1 MDIKSLKQYQ
11 YDSIERLYQLIDE
24 VSLIV
29 GNTDV
34 ESVNSEVKRITK
46 ALAVELEG
54 VAESH
59 EYQNKPSAPDTDTEN
74 FYNQQ

>member
-54 VAESH
+54 IDESVK
-59 EYQNKPSAPDTDTEN
+59 EYNN
-74 FYNQQ
+74 I

>member
-1 MDIKSLKQYQ
+1 MDIKELNKYQ

-24 VSLIV
+24 VSLLV

-34 ESVNSEVKRITK
+34 ESVTSEVKRITK

-54 VAESH
+54 IDESVK
-59 EYQNKPSAPDTDTEN
+59 EFNN
-74 FYNQQ
+74 I

>member
-1 MDIKSLKQYQ
+1 MDIKELNKYQ

-24 VSLIV
+24 VSLLV

-34 ESVNSEVKRITK
+34 ESVASEVKRITK

-54 VAESH
+54 IDESVK
-59 EYQNKPSAPDTDTEN
+59 EFNN
-74 FYNQQ
+74 I

>member
-11 YDSIERLYQLIDE
+11 YNSIERLYQLIDE

-54 VAESH
+54 IDESVK
-59 EYQNKPSAPDTDTEN
+59 EYNN
-74 FYNQQ
+74 I

>member
-11 YDSIERLYQLIDE
+11 YDSIERLYQLINE

-34 ESVNSEVKRITK
+34 ESVNSEVRRITK

-54 VAESH
+54 IDESVK
-59 EYQNKPSAPDTDTEN
+59 EYNN
-74 FYNQQ
+74 I

>member
-34 ESVNSEVKRITK
+34 ESVNSEVRRITK

-54 VAESH
+54 IDESVK
-59 EYQNKPSAPDTDTEN
+59 ECNN
-74 FYNQQ
+74 I

>member
-34 ESVNSEVKRITK
+34 ESVNSEVRRITK

-54 VAESH
+54 IDESVK
-59 EYQNKPSAPDTDTEN
+59 EYNN
-74 FYNQQ
+74 I

>member
-1 MDIKSLKQYQ
+1 MDIKELNKYQ

-24 VSLIV
+24 VSLLV

-34 ESVNSEVKRITK
+34 ESVASEVKRITR

-54 VAESH
+54 IDESVK
-59 EYQNKPSAPDTDTEN
+59 EFNN
-74 FYNQQ
+74 I

>member
-34 ESVNSEVKRITK
+34 ESVNSEVRRITK
-46 ALAVELEG
+46 ALALELEG
-54 VAESH
+54 IDESVK
-59 EYQNKPSAPDTDTEN
+59 EYNN
-74 FYNQQ
+74 I